1 MLSTYIYN
9 YILYLLASLA
19 MIGVFS
25 FIYTKTTP
33 YNELALIR
41 EGKGAAAFSFLGALI
56 GFSLTLASSI
66 MHSDNLLAFAGW
78 SCAAMAVQLLVYGV
92 LSRLVP
98 TLHHEVESNNVAV
111 GALLGGVSLTFG
123 IINAA
128 CLS

>member
-9 YILYLLASLA
+9 YVIYLLASLA
-19 MIGVFS
+19 MMSVFS
-25 FIYTKTTP
+25 LIYTKITP
-33 YNELALIR
+33 YDEIKMIR
-41 EGKGAAAFSFLGALI
+41 EGKAAAALSFLGALI

-66 MHSDNLLAFAGW
+66 LHNDSFVAFAAWAG
-78 SCAAMAVQLLVYGV
+78 AAMIVQLAVYTV
-92 LSRLVP
+92 LSRLIP
-98 TLHHEVESNNVAV
+98 DMHDCLEKNNVAM

>member
-9 YILYLLASLA
+9 YIIYLLASLA

-25 FIYTKTTP
+25 LIYTKVTP
-33 YNELALIR
+33 YDELKMIR
-41 EGKGAAAFSFLGALI
+41 EGQSASAFSFLGALI

-66 MHSDNLLAFAGW
+66 MHNDSLVAFAGW
-78 SCAAMAVQLLVYGV
+78 AGAAMAVQLLVYGV
-92 LSRLVP
+92 LSRLMP
-98 TLHHEVESNNVAV
+98 ELHQELENNNVAV

>member
-25 FIYTKTTP
+25 VVYTKTTP
-33 YNELALIR
+33 YNELNMIKQ
-41 EGKGAAAFSFLGALI
+41 GQGAAAFSFLGALI

-66 MHSDNLLAFAGW
+66 MHNDSLIAFAGW
-78 SCAAMAVQLLVYGV
+78 ASAAMAVQLLAYGV
-92 LSRLVP
+92 LSRILP
-98 TLHHEVESNNVAV
+98 ELHQELENNNMAV

>member
-41 EGKGAAAFSFLGALI
+41 EGNGAAAFSFLGALI

-66 MHSDNLLAFAGW
+66 MHNDNLVAFAGW
-78 SCAAMAVQLLVYGV
+78 AGAAMAVQLLVYMG